1 MAEDNNSNYAG
12 NLARAIGQGITFG
25 FGDELEARFRALT
38 GDRSYDE
45 EVADIRE
52 SIEQFRETN
61 PVAAYGSEIVGSIP
75 TGLGLAGLALRGGL
89 RGAAKIGALEGSIY
103 GVGEGEGVEG
113 TATSAAL
120 GAGLGAAGGKVAE
133 KAFEGIAPLV
143 GKFMKRTRGSGIE
156 AKGSGNIEM
165 DSSPSDLGPMVRDLE
180 AGSDEFVP
188 LEKKVGEPGT
198 PGEVKPVLNPAVKRG
213 PSIYGDSDNDYFFVN
228 DYSPLESVL
237 ENSKQVLGEGK
248 KGFTGEQLIPRLK
261 KAGVTDAEIETSGIG
276 AFAASNRTVK
286 RPASDYLAY
295 VKENAPDVDYTVKYK
310 SRGQAE
316 DFEDM
321 VGGGTFLHED
331 TQRLTMKNADSEVDY
346 GELIVY
352 NRKAPEA
359 STKELTHHPDVRGSF
374 AHVRFSD
381 HNDAS
386 GGVSRFVEE
395 NQFDVVQQ
403 QYGKEPISDKTK
415 KNFIDLTPAK
425 IDEIEGKIS
434 QLQDSPDYK
443 AFQGFRQEQL
453 DIDAKV
459 ASIKQKERAF
469 DSEKYGRKT
478 GFSRAVNDAAE
489 SFLSIGKSMRQPGAS
504 RAVID
509 AEFSVAAP
517 GFLKGVL
524 QDVLNQ
530 NSTKELMLNADQ
542 LKEALRKGIDFPSDS
557 PAFNNVVGTNTAPNL
572 ASRLRPDLDQLK
584 RFPKGFNKV
593 DFAALKI
600 SREIEQFAIEN
611 INRGMKRA
619 SASGYFN
626 NRRTSNVL
634 DASEDSTMFVRNL
647 LSEVPDSRQIDFK
660 SIVKEQE
667 AFNVKKREAV
677 QNRRDAT
684 DLQIQRD
691 NLTSRV
697 REKRDKVF
705 DSQSDE
711 LVEYMY
717 KNQYLGAPIRETD
730 VEFVANQPFRNQKQ
744 AARHNIAMVIKDARA
759 SGIDRIYF
767 PDYRDVA
774 ELRGVDA
781 KAFKITYE
789 DAPKKYIEELKKEFP
804 DLRTGKLTP
813 DEFVEN
819 HIGESNIDHPVTYL
833 DLNFSRS
840 DESIAGRDN
849 LLPRR
854 YKRGG
859 PVDMRSGIGDLF
871 RVYS

>member
-12 NLARAIGQGITFG
+12 NLARAVGQGITFG

-89 RGAAKIGALEGSIY
+89 KGAAKIGALEGSIY

-113 TATSAAL
+113 TATSAAI
-120 GAGLGAAGGKVAE
+120 GAGLGGALGKAGE

-165 DSSPSDLGPMVRDLE
+165 DSSPSNLGPMVRDLE

-188 LEKKVGEPGT
+188 LEKTVGEPGT

-213 PSIYGDSDNDYFFVN
+213 ASIYGDSDNDYFFVQ

-237 ENSKQVLGEGK
+237 ANSKQVLGEGK

-261 KAGVTDAEIETSGIG
+261 KAGVTDAEIEVSGID

-286 RPASDYLAY
+286 RPASDYLTY

-321 VGGGTFLHED
+321 DPNYGAFLHED
-331 TQRLTMKNADSEVDY
+331 TQRLIKPNVASEVDY
-346 GELIVY
+346 GELVVY

-403 QYGKEPISDKTK
+403 QYGKEPISDKVK

-453 DIDAKV
+453 DLDAKV

-469 DSEKYGRKT
+469 DSEKYDRKN
-478 GFSRAVNDAAE
+478 GFNRTVTEGAE

-504 RAVID
+504 RAMID

-524 QDVLNQ
+524 QGVLNE

-557 PAFNNVVGTNTAPNL
+557 RAFGSPHRIA
-572 ASRLRPDLDQLK
+572 RPELQDSDRIK
-584 RFPKGFNKV
+584 NKI
-593 DFAALKI
+593 DSAALKI
-600 SREIEQFAIEN
+600 SREIEQFAIES
-611 INRGMKRA
+611 INRGRNFDGSIGA
-619 SASGYFN
+619 RPIRLSD
-626 NRRTSNVL
+626 VL
-634 DASEDSTMFVRNL
+634 QTSEDSTMFVRNL
-647 LSEVPDSRQIDFK
+647 LSEIPDSRQIDFK

-697 REKRDKVF
+697 NEKRDKIF
-705 DSQSDE
+705 NSQSDE

-717 KNQYLGAPIRETD
+717 KNQYVGAPIRETD
-730 VEFVANQPFRNQKQ
+730 VEFVTNQPFRNQKQ

-813 DEFVEN
+813 DEFVEDHMDAN
-819 HIGESNIDHPVTYL
+819 VDHPVTYL
-833 DLNFSRS
+833 DLNFSKS

-871 RVYS
+871 RIYS

>member
-1 MAEDNNSNYAG
+1 MA
-12 NLARAIGQGITFG
+12 Q
-25 FGDELEARFRALT
+25 
-38 GDRSYDE
+38 GDRPGKKPFDPAKAE
-45 EVADIRE
+45 QMKADFIRGAK
-52 SIEQFRETN
+52 FAPMDLLGA
-61 PVAAYGSEIVGSIP
+61 PVDLTTMAMR
-75 TGLGLAGLALRGGL
+75 GLGVPVPEKPFLSSEYLIDKYADLGEALDINYDRSTGSGMETLGRVMAG
-89 RGAAKIGALEGSIY
+89 
-103 GVGEGEGVEG
+103 
-113 TATSAAL
+113 T
-120 GAGLGAAGGKVAE
+120 AGLGGEAAVAL
-133 KAFEGIAPLV
+133 APGIGRLFAQTT
-143 GKFMKRTRGSGIE
+143 KTRGSGIE
-156 AKGSGNIEM
+156 VKGSGNIEM

-198 PGEVKPVLNPAVKRG
+198 PREVKPVLNPAVKRG
-213 PSIYGDSDNDYFFVN
+213 GSLYSSEDYFFVH

-261 KAGVTDAEIETSGIG
+261 KAGVTNAEIEASGIG

-310 SRGQAE
+310 SRGQDI
-316 DFEDM
+316 DFEYHTD
-321 VGGGTFLHED
+321 GTETYLHEKI
-331 TQRLTMKNADSEVDY
+331 QRLTMPESDSEVDY

-403 QYGKEPISDKTK
+403 QYGKEPISDKVK

-434 QLQDSPDYK
+434 QLQDSADYK

-453 DIDAKV
+453 DLDAKV

-469 DSEKYGRKT
+469 DSEKYRRRD
-478 GFSRAVNDAAE
+478 GFSKVINDASE

-557 PAFNNVVGTNTAPNL
+557 PAFNNVVGTNTEPNL

-611 INRGMKRA
+611 INRGRNFDGSIGA
-619 SASGYFN
+619 RPIRLSD
-626 NRRTSNVL
+626 VL
-634 DASEDSTMFVRNL
+634 QTSEDSTMFVRNL

-677 QNRRDAT
+677 QNRIDVT

-691 NLTSRV
+691 NLTSRI

-717 KNQYLGAPIRETD
+717 KNQYVGAPIRETD
-730 VEFVANQPFRNQKQ
+730 IEFVANQPFRNQKQ
-744 AARHNIAMVIKDARA
+744 AARHNLAMVIKDAREK
-759 SGIDRIYF
+759 GIDRIYF

-819 HIGESNIDHPVTYL
+819 HIGESKVNHPVTYL

-840 DESIAGRDN
+840 DESIVGRDN

-854 YKRGG
+854 YAKGG

-871 RVYS
+871 RIYS